1 MSCNGV
7 EEASLNDQL
16 KPLFI
21 FSLPRSGSTL
31 LQRILAAHHDI
42 ETVSEPCFLLPLIYT
57 MRKDSVYAEYGHKLV
72 TTGIEDL
79 CRELPRGEN
88 DYHEA
93 IHDFAMSL
101 YGKASQRSVKYFL
114 DKTPRYSLIVDDIIR
129 IFPEGKFIV
138 LVRNPLAIIS
148 SILET
153 FKGGRWCLYAYNAD
167 LFIGLS
173 KLISACKEYAD
184 RIHLVRY
191 EDLITEAETVWQPLF
206 EYMGLSFDKE
216 LFVKFN
222 SIELKGLGDPVGA
235 KQYKFISEEPLLKW
249 KRSLSNP
256 LRKAWCRRYLCW
268 VGKERLKIIG
278 YDLDNLLSELDSIP
292 STMHMFCSDF
302 VRIPYGVV
310 SRVMEPELV
319 MHKVRLFPDWHK
331 INLHY

>member
-1 MSCNGV
+1 
-7 EEASLNDQL
+7 
-16 KPLFI
+16 
-21 FSLPRSGSTL
+21 
-31 LQRILAAHHDI
+31 
-42 ETVSEPCFLLPLIYT
+42 
-57 MRKDSVYAEYGHKLV
+57 
-72 TTGIEDL
+72 
-79 CRELPRGEN
+79 
-88 DYHEA
+88 
-93 IHDFAMSL
+93 
-101 YGKASQRSVKYFL
+101 
-114 DKTPRYSLIVDDIIR
+114 
-129 IFPEGKFIV
+129 
-138 LVRNPLAIIS
+138 
-148 SILET
+148 
-153 FKGGRWCLYAYNAD
+153 
-167 LFIGLS
+167 
-173 KLISACKEYAD
+173 
-184 RIHLVRY
+184 
-191 EDLITEAETVWQPLF
+191 
-206 EYMGLSFDKE
+206 MGLSFDKE